1 MKLNATPIFFAKLE
15 LILHKKM
22 HNEKGGDKVQNF
34 DL

>member
-15 LILHKKM
+15 LILHKKY
-22 HNEKGGDKVQNF
+22 EKGGDQVQNS